1 MRILALESSAVSAGV
16 AVCENGIIRSESF
29 INNGLTHSQTLLSLA
44 DSTLRNAG
52 LSMQDI
58 DCLAVSAGPGSF
70 TGIRIGVSCAK
81 GLAFPDDKPCYGIST
96 LEAMAWSV
104 SNQDALICPMMDAR
118 CNQVYTALFR
128 CRNNNIERLTAD
140 SAMKIDEWIVV
151 LQEYNEKTVLIGD
164 GVSAFCDTLVQA
176 GIDIELVSQ
185 ASRYQH
191 ANGVALAAWN
201 RHSQGILPIHHEH
214 LVPCYL
220 RLSQAERERQNK
232 EKGAQ
237 NK

>member
-1 MRILALESSAVSAGV
+1 MRILALESSAVSAG
-16 AVCENGIIRSESF
+16 AAICENGIIRSETF
-29 INNGLTHSQTLLSLA
+29 INNGLTHSQTLLSLI
-44 DSTLRNAG
+44 DSALNNAS
-52 LSMQDI
+52 LTMKDI
-58 DCLAVSAGPGSF
+58 DRIAVSAGPGSF

-81 GLAFPDDKPCYGIST
+81 GLAFANDIPCYGIST

-128 CRNNNIERLTAD
+128 CRNNTIERLTAD

-151 LQEYNEKTVLIGD
+151 LQEYNEKTVLLGD
-164 GVSAFCDTLVQA
+164 GATVFCQTLQQD
-176 GIDIELVSQ
+176 GIDIQLISQ
-185 ASRYQH
+185 ANRYQH
-191 ANGVALAAWN
+191 ASGVALAAWN
-201 RHSQGILPIHHEH
+201 RHEQGILPIHHEH

-232 EKGAQ
+232 EKGVQ